1 VPRRR
6 DVGTGPRPLVAA
18 ACRDDEVAVELP
30 PSIAGVAR
38 GAFSFHIIE
47 ALRQASAG
55 ETWRELFARTV
66 QALAADPLDQHPQLS
81 GDGLDAPAFGDVR
94 GGARKRGA
102 GHRLLGLAGRS
113 DPYGLK
119 MELYRRHRG
128 PWRHASPPSF
138 VAGDRLRVD
147 LSHGHERALYVYL
160 LDVGLT
166 CTVTLLF
173 PDLDGHEALDERRP
187 PLVVG
192 ERRGDAL
199 ELFVPDD
206 LPQDQDE
213 GVGHLLL
220 VASERRLSTARLLS
234 GSVRIL
240 GDVCAIARRYRLRR
254 S

>member
-1 VPRRR
+1 
-6 DVGTGPRPLVAA
+6 
-18 ACRDDEVAVELP
+18 
-30 PSIAGVAR
+30 
-38 GAFSFHIIE
+38 
-47 ALRQASAG
+47 
-55 ETWRELFARTV
+55 
-66 QALAADPLDQHPQLS
+66 
-81 GDGLDAPAFGDVR
+81 
-94 GGARKRGA
+94 
-102 GHRLLGLAGRS
+102 
-113 DPYGLK
+113 
-119 MELYRRHRG
+119 
-128 PWRHASPPSF
+128 
-138 VAGDRLRVD
+138 
-147 LSHGHERALYVYL
+147 L

-166 CTVTLLF
+166 GTVTLLF